1 MGKPALTLAAV
12 LLLSACG
19 GGDGPPQPGPSPQ
32 PTDPVRFTQIAPAT
46 QEQPT
51 HVASDAIEY
60 QLGHLPVFGTVPVAK
75 VFLTPVQG
83 AIRYPKATLPKS
95 GRVNARFPIIL
106 LLHGNHD
113 PRDPSYL
120 GYDYL
125 ARDLAEHGYVAV
137 SVDANAINAS
147 SDNPLEPTNIGDT
160 SSVSRGQL
168 ILGTLDQL
176 RKIDKSGGPGW
187 MSELQ
192 GKLDF
197 DRIGLMGHSRGGQGL
212 TNAIKFNLQR
222 ESVTP
227 NGLKYQLATTPEAF
241 SRYPALLSAVTAPGT
256 VDDDLFAKAIVTE
269 RITFSPTANTTR
281 PYNFRGGLLLAPTDF
296 YGTVGLANIPLAVVL
311 PSCDG
316 DVFNLQGARTYDNNR
331 YGFDYDTAGAM
342 QVLVRGANHNY
353 YNTEW
358 VKDDTNPSYLPH
370 DAYCDAQRDQTPHL
384 SPEDQR
390 RGGMF
395 LINSFMRHFVGN
407 EAGFGPYWNGLAQL
421 PPSACPEGE
430 WPCDARVA
438 LTVQQDASKRLSI
451 HRFEYPDSLSRNDL
465 GGSVTLR
472 GFDAA
477 ALCEMPYGY
486 SSSEGSCTPA
496 RLPGFEAKRA
506 STGGLR
512 SIAEHAELSW
522 SSPQASMSTMLE
534 GVSAQNYDTLSFRVA
549 IVRPFGQEIEVALTD
564 MAGKSYS
571 VKASRFSDALYLG
584 AEAPRSGSPL
594 VPNAEDLPFVNGE
607 PAQLMNMVA
616 IPLSAFQGL
625 DMSRLKELQL
635 NLPGQ
640 TGKIALADVQFQRM
654 GRGN

>member
-1 MGKPALTLAAV
+1 MVKRALALAMILA
-12 LLLSACG
+12 LSACG
-19 GGDGPPQPGPSPQ
+19 GGDGSPQPTPSPQ
-32 PTDPVRFTQIAPAT
+32 PTDPERFTQIAPST
-46 QEQPT
+46 QEQPS
-51 HVASDAIEY
+51 HIASPTIQYE
-60 QLGHLPVFGTVPVAK
+60 LGHLPVLATEPDPH
-75 VFLTPVQG
+75 VFLTPIQG
-83 AIRYPKATLPKS
+83 AIRYPKASLPKS
-95 GRVNARFPIIL
+95 GRVNDRFPIIL

-125 ARDLAEHGYVAV
+125 ARNLAEHGYVAV

-147 SDNPLEPTNIGDT
+147 FDDPLTPSNIGDS

-176 RKIDKSGGPGW
+176 RQVDKSGGPGW

-222 ESVTP
+222 ESVSA
-227 NGLKYQLATTPEAF
+227 NGLKYQLAITPDAF
-241 SRYPALLSAVTAPGT
+241 SQYPDLLRAVTAPGV
-256 VDDDLFAKAIVTE
+256 VDDQLFAKALETE
-269 RITFSPTANTTR
+269 NIIFSPAANTTR
-281 PYNFRGGLLLAPTDF
+281 PYNFRAGLLLAPTDF

-316 DVFNLQGARTYDNNR
+316 DVFNLQGARTFDNNR

-358 VKDDTNPSYLPH
+358 VKDDTNPTYLPH

-407 EAGFGPYWNGLAQL
+407 EPAFGPYWNGLAQL
-421 PPSACPEGE
+421 PEAACPAGE

-438 LTVQQDASKRLSI
+438 LTVQQDAARRLSI
-451 HRFEYPDSLSRNDL
+451 HRFEYPDSLARNDL
-465 GGSVTLR
+465 GGMVTLR
-472 GFDAA
+472 GFDATT
-477 ALCEMPYGY
+477 LCEMPYGRNIL
-486 SSSEGSCTPA
+486 EGDCMPA
-496 RLPGFEAKRA
+496 RLPGFEARRM

-512 SIAEHAELSW
+512 SIAEHVELSW
-522 SSPQASMSTMLE
+522 SSPEASMSTMLE

-549 IVRPFGQEIEVALTD
+549 IVRPFGQEIEVSLTD
-564 MAGKSYS
+564 TSGNSSS

-584 AEAPRSGSPL
+584 PKAPRSGSPL
-594 VPNAEDLPFVNGE
+594 APNAEDLPFINGE
-607 PAQLMNMVA
+607 AAQLMNMVA
-616 IPLSAFQGL
+616 IPLSAFKGL
-625 DMSRLKELQL
+625 NMNQLKELRL
-635 NLPGQ
+635 TLPGQ
-640 TGKIALADVQFQRM
+640 SGKIALADVQLQKM
-654 GRGN
+654 GREN